1 MPEIE
6 KAIANLKDNEISDV
20 VETPRGFHLVTILER
35 SPGGY
40 RPFDSVRDKVRQEV
54 IARKSA
60 PYFQELERRYPV
72 EWKVLQAKSAG
83 LQQ

>member
-1 MPEIE
+1 MLDNRPESFLGE
-6 KAIANLKDNEISDV
+6 NKGMMVD
-20 VETPRGFHLVTILER
+20 LVTILER

-83 LQQ
+83 LQH